1 MISMGSCLSQDVVSF
16 YRTRFL
22 VASHDNT
29 VDAYD
34 MARQV
39 HFKFLQLLL
48 SHSRFTALFSA
59 TEFQRFMKSDPIPI
73 L

>member
-22 VASHDNT
+22 VASHVNT

-39 HFKFLQLLL
+39 HFKFLQLSTLL
-48 SHSRFTALFSA
+48 DDAFVDFACVQNRDFSV
-59 TEFQRFMKSDPIPI
+59 F
-73 L
+73 